1 MTQVMQPCD
10 TGAPVT
16 SHSCGS
22 HLLHERPSHGSGV
35 AGAWSTHGYQVFQV
49 WLTHDAGMADTQ
61 LRHSSPIIR
70 ARQTCVSCMG
80 YMSFTC
86 STHVT
91 HSLLTNVF
99 RLLRRGWHVAHPWP
113 SHVSVVAPLWFMCGS
128 NLEHVCFTHV
138 SHVVQVCL
146 TWFSHGSAVAPKW
159 FRCNSGVAHPRLM
172 CMLHTV
178 EECLSCDSGVAHTWC
193 KCGSD
198 MAHMEFR

>member
-35 AGAWSTHGYQVFQV
+35 AGAWFTHGYQVFQV

-99 RLLRRGWHVAHPWP
+99 RLLRRGWHVAHAWP
-113 SHVSVVAPLWFMCGS
+113 SRVSRVAARLSACGS
-128 NLEHVCFTHV
+128 SIEHVCFTRG
-138 SHVVQVCL
+138 SHVVQECHMWFNHASGVAQKWL
-146 TWFSHGSAVAPKW
+146 RWNPGVAPTWLMWVSHMVQECFTRDSGVAPTWCRHGSAV
-159 FRCNSGVAHPRLM
+159 S
-172 CMLHTV
+172 
-178 EECLSCDSGVAHTWC
+178 
-193 KCGSD
+193 
-198 MAHMEFR
+198 HM